1 MPWNH
6 LSCLIVGFF
15 VGDQYVKLEK
25 KMLDDCNELRMD
37 QGRPPFVGVE
47 GWLPKRASDTD
58 E

>member
-1 MPWNH
+1 M
-6 LSCLIVGFF
+6 
-15 VGDQYVKLEK
+15 KLEK